1 MARKKQGNVVCKY
14 PGCNYQIYWKSKLGR
29 HIKSVHQNQND
40 FQCEVCQKSFRCN
53 FSLNRHKGLKHKKE
67 KGSDTKKDSVQPSQS
82 VEKCSESAQNGSQK
96 SKPVMIHFMRKEA
109 NAEVMCHES
118 LVEDVENLPIQID
131 SEVQNSIENRSAKN
145 QDKHL
150 EPTAQLGKLKTP
162 EIEIHTQKNT
172 LQPTMTLTELKEKNS
187 EKKNSMKKQNSVE
200 QRKFHQKYQDIS
212 GKNEIT
218 GAEQQFVDQYNFD
231 WWSDQKTALETKK
244 RSPRNFDVDFT
255 KEGIKEMLSNYKIPK
270 YRECNIFRSHDL
282 LAQAPSRLGCLAS
295 LPKNEKENDL
305 FYYRTKFYE

>member
-1 MARKKQGNVVCKY
+1 MGRKKQGNIVCKY
-14 PGCNYQIYWKSKLGR
+14 PGCNYQIYWEAKMKR
-29 HIKSVHQNQND
+29 HVNSVHKNINN
-40 FQCEVCQKSFRCN
+40 FLCEVCQNSFRCN
-53 FSLNRHKGLKHKKE
+53 YSLNRHKRLKHKP
-67 KGSDTKKDSVQPSQS
+67 TSQ
-82 VEKCSESAQNGSQK
+82 KCSVSNQNDLQQE
-96 SKPVMIHFMRKEA
+96 SKPVVINFMKKEA
-109 NAEVMCHES
+109 SAKVLDHES
-118 LVEDVENLPIQID
+118 FVSDDENEPIQID
-131 SEVQNSIENRSAKN
+131 SEVQNSIENHIVKN
-145 QDKHL
+145 QDRPL
-150 EPTAQLGKLKTP
+150 EPTDQLRKLKNP
-162 EIEIHTQKNT
+162 EIEIHTQKNK

-231 WWSDQKTALETKK
+231 WWSEQKTPLETKK
-244 RSPRNFDVDFT
+244 RAPRNFDVDFT

-270 YRECNIFRSHDL
+270 YREFNIFQSHDL
-282 LAQAPSRLGCLAS
+282 LAQAPSRLGRLAS

>member
-1 MARKKQGNVVCKY
+1 MGRKKQGNIVCKY
-14 PGCNYQIYWKSKLGR
+14 PGCNYQIYWEAKMKR
-29 HIKSVHQNQND
+29 HVNSVHKNINN
-40 FQCEVCQKSFRCN
+40 FLCEVCQNSFRCN
-53 FSLNRHKGLKHKKE
+53 YSLNRHKRLKHKP
-67 KGSDTKKDSVQPSQS
+67 TSQ
-82 VEKCSESAQNGSQK
+82 KCSVSNQNDLQQE
-96 SKPVMIHFMRKEA
+96 SKPVVINFMKKEA
-109 NAEVMCHES
+109 SAKVLDHES
-118 LVEDVENLPIQID
+118 FVSDDENEPIQID

-270 YRECNIFRSHDL
+270 YRECNIFQSHDL